1 MKKKELVKDED
12 QPKAIVFDM
21 DGTLVS
27 SLPVIYHCENEISRK
42 YLNASLTLEDV
53 ISKFG
58 PPAHTIIRDMTRD
71 LSDEVQSRAV
81 ADYYE
86 CYRTRVP
93 SRGLVFPGIPELL
106 RRIRNSGRR
115 LALFTGVEKNMMEYT
130 LTPFKLSEFFEV
142 RVTADDIKKSK
153 PDPEG
158 INLAL
163 SRINASANES
173 MYVGDSPADIIAGK
187 RAGVMTGAALW
198 SPENRGDPT
207 TEHPDYEFRSV
218 RQLLDFLFPKKKS
231 GDEPYL
237 GSRWTKER
245 RKGFIE
251 FRKILKGQKVPHRE
265 PYYQF
270 ENH

>member
-1 MKKKELVKDED
+1 MKEKGFSKGDGR
-12 QPKAIVFDM
+12 PKAVIFDM

-42 YLNASLTLEDV
+42 YLKASLTLEEV
-53 ISKFG
+53 ISRFG
-58 PPAHTIIRDMTRD
+58 PPAHAIIRDMTRT

-81 ADYYE
+81 SDYYE
-86 CYRTRVP
+86 CYRTHV
-93 SRGLVFPGIPELL
+93 STRGLVFPGITELL
-106 RRIRNSGRR
+106 RKIRGSGRR

-163 SRINASANES
+163 TRVHASPKES
-173 MYVGDSPADIIAGK
+173 MYVGDSPSDIVAGK
-187 RAGVMTGAALW
+187 AAGVLTGAALW

-218 RQLLDFLFPKKKS
+218 QQLSDFLFPKNKS
-231 GDEPYL
+231 VDEPYF
-237 GSRWTKER
+237 GSRWTEER
-245 RKGFIE
+245 R
-251 FRKILKGQKVPHRE
+251 
-265 PYYQF
+265 
-270 ENH
+270 

>member
-1 MKKKELVKDED
+1 MNLREPAGDKAR
-12 QPKAIVFDM
+12 PKAIIFDM

-42 YLNASLTLEDV
+42 YLKTSLTLEDV

-58 PPAHTIIRDMTRD
+58 PPAHTIIKEMTRSLPD
-71 LSDEVQSRAV
+71 SVQIRAV
-81 ADYYE
+81 SDYYE
-86 CYRTRVP
+86 CYRTHVS
-93 SRGLVFPGIPELL
+93 SRGLAFPGITELL
-106 RRIRNSGRR
+106 SKIKGSGRR

-130 LTPFKLSEFFEV
+130 LNPFKLVDFFGV
-142 RVTADDIKKSK
+142 RITADDIRKSK

-163 SRINASANES
+163 SRINADPKES
-173 MYVGDSPADIIAGK
+173 MYVGDSPSDIIAGK

-218 RQLLDFLFPKKKS
+218 QQLSDFLFPRKKS
-231 GDEPYL
+231 SEEPYF
-237 GSRWTKER
+237 GSRWTEEK
-245 RKGFIE
+245 
-251 FRKILKGQKVPHRE
+251 L
-265 PYYQF
+265 
-270 ENH
+270 